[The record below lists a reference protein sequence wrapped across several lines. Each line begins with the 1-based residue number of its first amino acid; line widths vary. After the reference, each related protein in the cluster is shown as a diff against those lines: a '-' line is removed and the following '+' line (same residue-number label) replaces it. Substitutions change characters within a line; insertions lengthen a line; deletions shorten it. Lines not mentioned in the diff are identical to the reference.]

1 MNLSRWLEATRGGAT
16 LEASMESQVFWKGGE
31 KTTATSTSTPVQ
43 DAQNKKLLAGADKWL
58 TTGFDKN
65 YGGSA
70 TFDPTANLTQSQQSG
85 ITGMQGTGSTLSDIY
100 NGLGTSSVSDY
111 LGPYDP
117 NKTGLTKA
125 IGAANE
131 QSQYDFETGQMGN
144 IRQGATD
151 AGQFG
156 SSRAG
161 IAEGLARGQLARTQ
175 STNAANLAY
184 QDQQSYNTNR
194 LNTLNNLTGITKGLS
209 SGSGL
214 EYDAGALD
222 QQQQQKEIQGQL
234 EKWGYENNVNLNDL
248 LAYKQLISGD
258 MGGTNTTVTKSP
270 GGGSGLGSA
279 LGSVGGFALGNMLMP
294 GVGGMVGAQAGG
306 QIGAGILG

>member
-1 MNLSRWLEATRGGAT
+1 MNLSRWLEATRGGAI
-16 LEASMESQVFWKGGE
+16 LEAAMESQVFWKGGE
-31 KTTATSTSTPVQ
+31 KSTSTSTSTPVQ
-43 DAQNKKLLAGADKWL
+43 DAQNKTLLSGADKWL
-58 TTGFDKN
+58 GTGFDKQ

-70 TFDPTANLTQSQQSG
+70 NFDPTANLTQGQKSG
-85 ITGMQGTGSTLSDIY
+85 ISGMQQTGATLSDIY

-111 LGPYDP
+111 LGDYDP

-184 QDQQSYNTNR
+184 QDQQAYNTNR
-194 LNTLNNLTGITKGLS
+194 LNTLNNLTGITKGLA

-248 LAYKQLISGD
+248 MAYKQLISGD
-258 MGGTNTTVTKSP
+258 MGGTNTTTQKGA

-279 LGSVGGFALGNMLMP
+279 LGAVGGFALGNMIAP
-294 GVGGMVGAQAGG
+294 GVGGMVGMNAG
-306 QIGAGILG
+306 QSVGAGILG

>member
-31 KTTATSTSTPVQ
+31 KSTSTSTSTPVQ
-43 DAQNKKLLAGADKWL
+43 DAQNKTLLAGADKWL

-85 ITGMQGTGSTLSDIY
+85 IAGMQGTGSTLSDIY

-125 IGAANE
+125 IGTANE

-258 MGGTNTTVTKSP
+258 MGGTNTTVTKAP

>member
-16 LEASMESQVFWKGGE
+16 LESAMESQVFWKGGK
-31 KTTATSTSTPVQ
+31 KTTSTSTSTPVQ
-43 DAQNKKLLAGADKWL
+43 DAQNKTLLAGADKWL

-70 TFDPTANLTQSQQSG
+70 TFDPTADLTQSQQSG

-111 LGPYDP
+111 LGAYDP

-125 IGAANE
+125 IGDANE

-184 QDQQSYNTNR
+184 QDQQAYNTNR

-258 MGGTNTTVTKSP
+258 MGGTNTTVQKGA

-279 LGSVGGFALGNMLMP
+279 LGSVGGFALGNYLAP
-294 GVGGMVGAQAGG
+294 GVGGQVGAQAGG
-306 QIGAGILG
+306 QLGAGILG